1 MLPTCTDLQYVQGAL
16 PMIGEVI
23 EDPVERSHEMLKRA
37 ASKYLLGIEVGH
49 DIVREQRF
57 DGGLGTREFGTD
69 N

>member
-1 MLPTCTDLQYVQGAL
+1 
-16 PMIGEVI
+16 MIGEVI